1 MIGKQA
7 LRKLIETN
15 DTVAFSKL
23 NRMILLDPL
32 EQQAY
37 DYIYTHYNKYD
48 KFPDIDT
55 LQANYITLEPS
66 PEPYVFY
73 KTALINRFKVQSYVK
88 LNAEVAEA
96 YKKQDGEAIERLSNE
111 YLALCTTITDS
122 DSILEENV
130 ELEKYLDKAYALS
143 TGKAGKS
150 WKFGWPTLDKNTVGI
165 RGGNIYAFVGAT
177 NAGKTW
183 FLLKTMLNVAEQG
196 AKCLILSLE
205 MTGDDLWPRLIGLRY
220 KIDSMVL
227 QKGELDSHLYDSLKE
242 KIKTQSLDVGKG
254 SVLAVASA
262 MKQGVGQLRAIIEEH
277 KPDVVFID
285 AAYLLKPALARKS
298 SDNKWVQISDT
309 IEELKTLSEI
319 KDLPIIC
326 NYQYTSEGSSRKNKN
341 PENNQIAGS
350 MDISRT
356 ASLVV
361 GIVNVFNKEDEQ
373 STVKDSKA
381 LVVTKNR
388 QGPVDFRFEVNF
400 KPSLSDFTEIPA
412 NNIMLSQKL
421 GGDPNSLMNV
431 LS

>member
-7 LRKLIETN
+7 LRKLIDTN

-23 NRMILLDPL
+23 NRLILLDPI
-32 EQQAY
+32 EQEAY
-37 DYIYTHYNKYD
+37 DYIYTHYNQYD
-48 KFPDIDT
+48 KFPDVTT
-55 LQANYITLEPS
+55 LEANNITLGEA
-66 PEPYVFY
+66 PEPYIFY
-73 KTALINRFKVQSYVK
+73 KSALINRFKVQSYVK
-88 LNAEVAEA
+88 LNTEVAEA

-111 YLALCTTITDS
+111 YLTVCTSVTDS
-122 DSILEENV
+122 DSVLEENL
-130 ELEKYLDKAYALS
+130 ELQRYLDKSLAIS
-143 TGKAGKS
+143 TGKAGKA
-150 WKFGWPTLDKNTVGI
+150 WKFGWPSLDKNTVGI

-183 FLLKTMLNVAEQG
+183 FLLKTMLNVADQG

-220 KIDSMVL
+220 KVDSMIL
-227 QKGELDSHLYDSLKE
+227 QKGELDNHLYDSLKD
-242 KIKTQSLDVGKG
+242 KIKNQSMQVGKG
-254 SVLAVASA
+254 SILAVASA
-262 MKQGVGQLRAIIEEH
+262 MKQGVNQLRAIIEEH

-309 IEELKTLSEI
+309 IEELKTMSEI
-319 KDLPIIC
+319 KDIPIIC
-326 NYQYTSEGSSRKNKN
+326 NYQYTAEGSSRRNKN

-361 GIVNVFNKEDEQ
+361 GIVNVVNKEDGET
-373 STVKDSKA
+373 SVKDSKA

-388 QGPVDFRFEVNF
+388 QGPADFRFEVNF
-400 KPSLSDFTEIPA
+400 KPSLSDFNEIPP

-421 GGDPNSLMNV
+421 NADPNAMMNI